1 MTEVCAYIQG
11 LIQTFWMEERIFGS
25 KRLSGNFVESQ
36 GLGVDLTGIGG
47 VDSSAV
53 EMQLRQST
61 G

>member
-1 MTEVCAYIQG
+1 MIEVCAYIRG
-11 LIQTFWMEERIFGS
+11 LIETFWMEEVVFGS
-25 KRLSGNFVESQ
+25 KRLSGNFAERL

-47 VDSSAV
+47 VDSCAV

>member
-47 VDSSAV
+47 VDSRAV

>member
-25 KRLSGNFVESQ
+25 KRLSGNIVESQ

-47 VDSSAV
+47 VDSCAV

-61 G
+61 C